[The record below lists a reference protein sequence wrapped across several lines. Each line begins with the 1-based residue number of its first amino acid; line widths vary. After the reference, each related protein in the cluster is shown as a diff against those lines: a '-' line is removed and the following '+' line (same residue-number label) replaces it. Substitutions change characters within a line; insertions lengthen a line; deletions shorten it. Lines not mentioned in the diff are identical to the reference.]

1 MLKINRRNNDSP
13 ARFFPCYPWFHY
25 TLIPLFLFTFLSIFP
40 AQIRGEVLKLKG
52 GAWVRGTILKKTK
65 RAVVV
70 DLGYD
75 VLRIPADEILEV
87 TEKIT
92 GMKEVVEQENELYT
106 AKQLDEISTSV
117 GFQDFGDAVVVVRS
131 PGGQGSG
138 FIINKLGYII
148 TNFHVVQGQKHVNV
162 TRFIKD
168 DRELKRIVHKNA
180 RIVALDPFHDLA
192 VLQIKENIGRLSHQ
206 MVLSPD
212 DDITVGEKVFV
223 IGNPLGLERSVTE
236 GVVSHA
242 NRNFAGKVFLQVDAA
257 INPGNSGG
265 PLFNSRGQ
273 VIGVINMGARY
284 MQGLNFAIPINQVKF
299 LLNHIDTFAYNEA
312 NPLSGYVYPHP
323 PPNPQKKKKG
333 NKSTGKGRNH

>member
-1 MLKINRRNNDSP
+1 MLKKNRRNNNKP
-13 ARFFPCYPWFHY
+13 VRFFSFSYLFNL
-25 TLIPLFLFTFLSIFP
+25 TFMPLFLFAFLFVLPS
-40 AQIRGEVLKLKG
+40 QIKGEVLKLKG
-52 GAWVRGTILKKTK
+52 GAWVKGTILKKTK
-65 RAVVV
+65 RSVVI

-75 VLRIPADEILEV
+75 VLRIPADEISEV
-87 TEKIT
+87 TDRIIGT
-92 GMKEVVEQENELYT
+92 KEVVEQEHELYT
-106 AKQLDEISTSV
+106 AKQADEISTSV
-117 GFQDFGDAVVVVRS
+117 GFQDFGEAVVVVRS

-148 TNFHVVQGQKHVNV
+148 TNFHVVQGQKHINV

-168 DRELKRIVHKNA
+168 ERELKRMVHKNV
-180 RIVALDPFHDLA
+180 RLVALAPFHDLA
-192 VLQIKENIGRLSHQ
+192 VLQIKESIGNLSHQ

-212 DDITVGEKVFV
+212 DNITVGEKIFV

-284 MQGLNFAIPINQVKF
+284 MQGLNFAIPIDQVKF
-299 LLNHIDTFAYNEA
+299 LLDHIDAFAYNEA

-323 PPNPQKKKKG
+323 PPNPQK
-333 NKSTGKGRNH
+333 GKGRSN